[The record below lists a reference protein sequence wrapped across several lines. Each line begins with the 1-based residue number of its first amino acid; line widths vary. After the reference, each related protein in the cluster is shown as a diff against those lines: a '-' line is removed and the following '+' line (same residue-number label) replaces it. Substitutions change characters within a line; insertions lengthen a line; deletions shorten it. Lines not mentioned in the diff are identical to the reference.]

1 MKDSFLFNISN
12 KEGLPGGANEQTN
25 NVFGAMSLVN
35 NSGPRASTNEDIDQD
50 AMLGMMKARMA
61 YEEMHGNPAAKRMV
75 VAPDNPYQF
84 DNGDTGTHYMGS
96 YGDYAVPNIQE
107 VDGKLEMTGP
117 IANEEMKF
125 DRPEDAA
132 YFSENYKKIAPD
144 SSYREFEELELTDD
158 EIEEYR
164 AGGYVVEEFNE
175 GGDNGKK
182 SKYITNIMNLLE
194 QDGVLP
200 LDLVYGNEELGI
212 PKMGTLEG
220 LKSIPELKD
229 YFFDPSGDMMNSYIE
244 QRGNP
249 EEREAATKAK
259 RENYLSNVGRTEKED
274 TAFENK
280 RMDKLYEE
288 AEKKQQAREQEYTA
302 ADAQREYQR
311 RRDYDDSGQF
321 IADVGQGLKDIYGE
335 ATGIYGAGRTFDR
348 IKKDPIE
355 FADNLITTTGDIMK
369 LPFTAGKELYDVTL
383 GDGKFEIDNVVD
395 ANALETSLDF
405 VGSLPFIGMAGK
417 AVGTGGKL
425 LKTGQL
431 ASKLDDAIRVMPGA
445 QSFNSGPG
453 SLIND
458 VRSGVNEL
466 RYAVSSK
473 PKVPVEKGLK
483 YKYSRVPE
491 RLDHIKG
498 TGQYWDEVGIP
509 GNEITHPD
517 MLTYRGTRT
526 GRPVVD
532 IKMPDGST
540 ASFYKSS
547 GWAKKQGVGK
557 AGTTEGLWQPFGGF
571 SDNPTWGPNWFIK
584 DGDYLNWYGSKTYKD
599 MAYSLDDALMKKF
612 GAKNVDELDNMIN
625 FKRMNRPGDDF
636 IPGYPHGGEHNWMN
650 PNYTVENS
658 YSDDGNTY
666 TELITDRKNDSYE
679 YKREKDK
686 TTGDINYFSRKR
698 GTDTWNT
705 AGEEGTTGYR
715 AVTDLFGEDNTGYAT
730 SDQRKDFIRG
740 ELVKRA
746 EEKAK
751 SEEQPKVESTT
762 STEQPKK
769 QYASIYDAVLANS
782 DSNYNPEVIDAPSD
796 EEAVNAM
803 INKQPIFGGPSSGNT
818 VVAGGSDFYNRDK
831 SASTKVFKIDDGLTA
846 KEAAKEFVDASI
858 DNVKAFTV
866 DPIVRTYNKG
876 AKKVIGDFANTAAD
890 IVAGTGEAIY
900 EAGDYL
906 VGDGSFDMSDTNWM
920 TGNEYG
926 SGLDTVLDVASVIP
940 AAKFLKAGKL
950 VSPLVSGTTK
960 TLSKGKNAFVKGAQA
975 STDYLGDI
983 RLGTVGSQPLT
994 VGDIGNYVHKGLK
1007 YKKVAPNTGIGSVDK
1022 FTDKWASGYGILGGM
1037 GVDATVRGDNTYSD
1051 IFSGNYDPTKSAIG
1065 RLSINAADDLSLINE
1080 SRKNASIQ
1088 NVIDDGYSFND
1099 ALKVGINL
1107 SPFKAIRSMAG
1118 EERLGQTIAG
1128 APQAVT
1134 KFSKKLTDKSGG
1146 IDNKT
1151 DYSSPRTVYLGAQRQ
1166 EGGTVQEQYLTEAE
1180 IAALEAQGYRIED
1193 IS

>member
-25 NVFGAMSLVN
+25 NILGAMSITEHV
-35 NSGPRASTNEDIDQD
+35 GPRASTNEDIDQD

-164 AGGYVVEEFNE
+164 AGGYVVEEFDK
-175 GGDNGKK
+175 GGSNKDDELITYKNNKK
-182 SKYITNIMNLLE
+182 LI
-194 QDGVLP
+194 DGVANWDMQSDVNITSDYNDQIKARLLTGKFGYNP
-200 LDLVYGNEELGI
+200 KTGELVKLGKSEQTKVTDKEALQTKEDLTSTKRMSSKEYEIFQDNEKEAAKQKLMDDYTANRKLVSKDKAAEWNPSFVIKDEYGRDINTQDFAGKQVYMTDAEHDAYKKARIGHNAPIMQNKMNNAFRAAASFTPIGMGI
-212 PKMGTLEG
+212 NAIEGATRLTQDVPKLI
-220 LKSIPELKD
+220 K
-229 YFFDPSGDMMNSYIE
+229 DPS
-244 QRGNP
+244 
-249 EEREAATKAK
+249 
-259 RENYLSNVGRTEKED
+259 L
-274 TAFENK
+274 
-280 RMDKLYEE
+280 
-288 AEKKQQAREQEYTA
+288 
-302 ADAQREYQR
+302 
-311 RRDYDDSGQF
+311 
-321 IADVGQGLKDIYGE
+321 
-335 ATGIYGAGRTFDR
+335 
-348 IKKDPIE
+348 
-355 FADNLITTTGDIMK
+355 
-369 LPFTAGKELYDVTL
+369 
-383 GDGKFEIDNVVD
+383 
-395 ANALETSLDF
+395 ANAGNVIMDGLMVAPF
-405 VGSLPFIGMAGK
+405 VPAAAGK
-417 AVGTGGKL
+417 AKPLVTNYL
-425 LKTGQL
+425 DELSNSTGQ
-431 ASKLDDAIRVMPGA
+431 
-445 QSFNSGPG
+445 SFGSGYG
-453 SLIND
+453 TIVDD
-458 VRSGVNEL
+458 VRSGINEL
-466 RYAVSSK
+466 RYAAGSK
-473 PKVPVEKGLK
+473 SKIPVEKGLK

-498 TGQYWDEVGIP
+498 TGQYWDEVGIA

-547 GWAKKQGVGK
+547 GWAGKEGAGK

-571 SDNPTWGPNWFIK
+571 SDSPVLGKNWFIK
-584 DGDYLNWYGSKTYKD
+584 DRGYLDWYGSKTYKD

-612 GAKNVDELDNMIN
+612 GAKNVDELDNMMN
-625 FKRMNRPGDDF
+625 FQRMNRPGDDF

-650 PNYTVENS
+650 SNYTVKNS

-666 TELITDRKNDSYE
+666 TELITDRENDSYE

-730 SDQRKDFIRG
+730 SDQRRDFINK

-746 EEKAK
+746 EERFAR
-751 SEEQPKVESTT
+751 ENPVTVTGEQTMDFINDYYNSEST
-762 STEQPKK
+762 KK
-769 QYASIYDAVLANS
+769 KEKLQKQAASIYDAV
-782 DSNYNPEVIDAPSD
+782 YNT
-796 EEAVNAM
+796 
-803 INKQPIFGGPSSGNT
+803 GNT
-818 VVAGGSDFYNRDK
+818 IEVEQTPTKKVEPLGPNSLAAAFSSDLNRQIKEDTERRIAAGEIEDVMMTEAEWEETMSRQRQQNWDDFVSGVQDI
-831 SASTKVFKIDDGLTA
+831 TGIT
-846 KEAAKEFVDASI
+846 AAK
-858 DNVKAFTV
+858 NL
-866 DPIVRTYNKG
+866 YNKG
-876 AKKVIGDFANTAAD
+876 ATQVVGDLANTAAD
-890 IVAGTGEAIY
+890 IIGGAGEAIY

-906 VGDGSFDMSDTNWM
+906 VGDGSFDMSDKNWI

-926 SGLDTVLDVASVIP
+926 SGLDTVLDIASIAP
-940 AAKFLKAGKL
+940 ATKLLKAGKYIK
-950 VSPLVSGTTK
+950 PLVSGTTK
-960 TLSKGKNAFVKGAQA
+960 TLSKGKNAFIKGAQA
-975 STDYLGDI
+975 STDALGDI

-1022 FTDKWASGYGILGGM
+1022 FTDKWTSGYGILGGM

-1051 IFSGNYDPTKSAIG
+1051 IFSGNYDPTKSALG

-1088 NVIDDGYSFND
+1088 NVIDDGYSFGD

-1107 SPFKAIRSMAG
+1107 SPLKMVRGLAG
-1118 EERLGQTIAG
+1118 EERLGETLAG
-1128 APQAVT
+1128 APQAVA
-1134 KFSKKLTDKSGG
+1134 KFSKKLTDKSGR